1 MTSKYVAAELIDPE
15 LGNHPPCP
23 CHSSPPPPGTDKGW
37 HERTGPAPLLLRRHG
52 LTKGTR
58 PARWVDHA
66 YRLRLEDGRWRY
78 VAEPY
83 ELTEEALADLAFLAE
98 NSYDIRILSWA
109 ARHYPGHT
117 VAIEIT
123 PDA

>member
-1 MTSKYVAAELIDPE
+1 MPFADLP
-15 LGNHPPCP
+15 
-23 CHSSPPPPGTDKGW
+23 
-37 HERTGPAPLLLRRHG
+37 
-52 LTKGTR
+52 KGTH
-58 PARWVDHA
+58 ADHV
-66 YRLRLEDGRWRY
+66 RNHWWWRLEDGRWRY
-78 VAEPY
+78 VAGPY